1 MVVVV
6 VLVVMVAAV
15 RQKNGLGR
23 GRGGRKGEG
32 GWKKCKSPG
41 AQGASSETIRGD
53 ECLLY
58 LSVTGVP

>member
-1 MVVVV
+1 MLLAVV
-6 VLVVMVAAV
+6 VAAV
-15 RQKNGLGR
+15 RQKKWVEGWA
-23 GRGGRKGEG
+23 GGGGGGGG

-41 AQGASSETIRGD
+41 AQGASSGTIRGD

>member
-1 MVVVV
+1 MLPAVV
-6 VLVVMVAAV
+6 VAAV
-15 RQKNGLGR
+15 RQKKWVEGWA
-23 GRGGRKGEG
+23 GGGGGGGGG

-41 AQGASSETIRGD
+41 AQGASSGTIRGD